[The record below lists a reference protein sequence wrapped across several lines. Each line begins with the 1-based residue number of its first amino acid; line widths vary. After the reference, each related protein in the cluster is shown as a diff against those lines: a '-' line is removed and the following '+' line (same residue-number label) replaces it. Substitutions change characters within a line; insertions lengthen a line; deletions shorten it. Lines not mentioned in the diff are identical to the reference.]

1 MAKWFSFAILLGV
14 IAVVGTFFYRV
25 MAGFL
30 VPLFLA
36 SILVIMFR
44 PLHLWVVM
52 RLKGRRQLAAAVTTT
67 MIAAV
72 VLLPVVGITTLAAL
86 EARSL
91 VSNLGGDNGIEQKLN
106 ALPTALGL
114 EYPHAEEIRYIESS
128 LETLRDDARQG
139 ATAHG
144 DPVAADRLVSV
155 ADQLRQ
161 DLADDGEGA
170 ALADGLYASLQALQQ
185 ISTDPKQIGTLRY
198 QKLLGAA
205 ADALRDFKLKLLHS
219 EFNVWLTEL
228 VNPTADEVDAVTQ
241 RIFGGIPGF
250 LRSFGGTTSSI
261 AANAALGMGV
271 MILAVYFFLTDGPA
285 IIESL
290 MRMSP
295 LEDRHERELLEEF
308 DRISR
313 AVVVATLLSAVVQG
327 LLAGVG
333 FWATGL
339 QSVFLLTLTT
349 IVFALIPFV
358 GAATVWVPACMWLY
372 FYEGRLFAAIGLAI
386 YGATIV
392 SMADNV
398 IKPLVLHGQSN
409 LHPLFALLSVLGGVN
424 AVGPIGILVGP
435 MIVVLLQTLL
445 NILQNELQ
453 ALDRKEPLPST
464 LPPPVSGT

>member
-205 ADALRDFKLKLLHS
+205 ADALRDFKLKLHHS

-228 VNPTADEVDAVTQ
+228 VNPTADEV
-241 RIFGGIPGF
+241 
-250 LRSFGGTTSSI
+250 
-261 AANAALGMGV
+261 
-271 MILAVYFFLTDGPA
+271 
-285 IIESL
+285 
-290 MRMSP
+290 
-295 LEDRHERELLEEF
+295 
-308 DRISR
+308 
-313 AVVVATLLSAVVQG
+313 
-327 LLAGVG
+327 
-333 FWATGL
+333 
-339 QSVFLLTLTT
+339 
-349 IVFALIPFV
+349 
-358 GAATVWVPACMWLY
+358 
-372 FYEGRLFAAIGLAI
+372 
-386 YGATIV
+386 
-392 SMADNV
+392 
-398 IKPLVLHGQSN
+398 
-409 LHPLFALLSVLGGVN
+409 
-424 AVGPIGILVGP
+424 
-435 MIVVLLQTLL
+435 
-445 NILQNELQ
+445 
-453 ALDRKEPLPST
+453 
-464 LPPPVSGT
+464 